1 MLSKGAA
8 ELRVAVVDQKTR
20 QLPAVVEIHQ
30 QVARPLH
37 HPSGIRMAAVGDVF
51 DPTRPDRDE
60 EQQLQ
65 PPQPEGVD
73 GEQVTGEDHVSL
85 LAQERPPAGDGALG
99 CGRDAGAAEH
109 VAHQPRRHRDAKP
122 A

>member
-20 QLPAVVEIHQ
+20 PLPALVEIHQ

-37 HPSGIRMAAVGDVF
+37 QPSGIRMAAAGDVF
-51 DPTRPDRDE
+51 DPTRPNGDE

-73 GEQVTGEDHVSL
+73 GEQVTGEEIGRASCR
-85 LAQERPPAGDGALG
+85 ER
-99 CGRDAGAAEH
+99 
-109 VAHQPRRHRDAKP
+109 V
-122 A
+122 